1 MSGKPVRQRNFL
13 SREVILE
20 AAFRIVDA
28 DRANEITMSRLGR
41 ELDADPSA
49 VYRHF
54 RNKDELLLAMA
65 DVMLE
70 ESMTSYVEG
79 DAPVDNLRR
88 MCWTLRR
95 SYLRRPVLARE
106 VAYRFT
112 GGLAEAAGVR
122 HMLQNMAELGY
133 DPPEAI
139 ARGRALAEMTLGHI
153 VVTAGVLALPP
164 ASQAFELEMARAYY
178 TFPPAPSRLPPG
190 DYRAEH
196 LADGEA
202 VFGTMLETFLAGL
215 LAAAPAAGTRPA
227 GSP

>member
-133 DPPEAI
+133 DAPEAI

-153 VVTAGVLALPP
+153 GITAGVLALPP
-164 ASQAFELEMARAYY
+164 TSQAFELEMARTYY

-215 LAAAPAAGTRPA
+215 LATAPAAGARPV
-227 GSP
+227 GPR